1 MGADSIKIDFL
12 GSNGQFDWLE
22 FLLVYDKSNQHT
34 TIYDCY
40 NFELA
45 AKTIKSIKLSNLKIF
60 SLTNEKKYIIDN
72 LT

>member
-12 GSNGQFDWLE
+12 GSNGKFDWLE

-45 AKTIKSIKLSNLKIF
+45 AKTIKSIKLTA
-60 SLTNEKKYIIDN
+60 SLMKRNISLII
-72 LT
+72 